1 MFEFVFGIDWKD
13 FKKLPWWA
21 KVPSLLIALPL
32 RALIG
37 IIKLIFWFL
46 HMLIWGFLFE

>member
-1 MFEFVFGIDWKD
+1 MFEFVFGIEWKD

-32 RALIG
+32 RILIRVIKFIISLPWILWG
-37 IIKLIFWFL
+37 IIY
-46 HMLIWGFLFE
+46 G

>member
-1 MFEFVFGIDWKD
+1 MFEFAFGMEWED

-32 RALIG
+32 RILIKVIKFIITSPWILLG
-37 IIKLIFWFL
+37 IMFD
-46 HMLIWGFLFE
+46 